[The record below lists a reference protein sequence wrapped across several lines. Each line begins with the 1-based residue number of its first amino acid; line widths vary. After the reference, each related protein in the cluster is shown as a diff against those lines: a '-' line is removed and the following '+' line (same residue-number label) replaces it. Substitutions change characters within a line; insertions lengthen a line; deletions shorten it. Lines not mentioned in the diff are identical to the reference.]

1 MTEVPSGEPARTNRV
16 VVLVGT
22 DADALGHVAREHDDA
37 GDRAAVFVDDV
48 SSPEGRAA
56 LREMIDELFAQ

>member
-1 MTEVPSGEPARTNRV
+1 M
-16 VVLVGT
+16 VLVGT
-22 DADALGHVAREHDDA
+22 DADSLGKVARELEAA

>member
-1 MTEVPSGEPARTNRV
+1 MSEVPRANRV

-22 DADALGHVAREHDDA
+22 DADALGEVARELEDA

-48 SSPEGRAA
+48 SSPAGRVA
-56 LREMIDELFAQ
+56 LREMIDELFSR

>member
-1 MTEVPSGEPARTNRV
+1 MTDEPRTDRV

-22 DADALGHVAREHDDA
+22 DAGVLGEVARELEDA

-56 LREMIDELFAQ
+56 LREMIDELFAR

>member
-1 MTEVPSGEPARTNRV
+1 MTEKPAAESARPVRV

-22 DADALGHVAREHDDA
+22 DADSLGKVARELEDA

-48 SSPEGRAA
+48 SSAEGRAA
-56 LREMIDELFAQ
+56 LREMIDELFAR